1 MLFFNFLPSVID
13 LRKKKQG
20 CKHKFKLSNKFD
32 NFMIISK
39 SNFPPFLVDF
49 ALTN

>member
-1 MLFFNFLPSVID
+1 
-13 LRKKKQG
+13 
-20 CKHKFKLSNKFD
+20 
-32 NFMIISK
+32 MIISK